1 MKKISSILQ
10 SCILFKNYSPQQIE
24 NILNYIDYEVR
35 DFSKQEIIAFE
46 EDECNKLNIILKGN
60 VDIQSIFPSGK
71 VFTLTNLNEAD
82 IFGEAIIFSKSN
94 HFPVTV
100 TALTDVTIFSI
111 QKDQILSLLSTDTIF
126 LQSFL
131 TLLSNK
137 LLMLN
142 KRTRL
147 LSLDTIRAK
156 LCSFMISEY
165 KKQKTNKLVIGLSK
179 KSLAEYLGV
188 QRPSLSREFI
198 KMKND
203 DLIDYDK
210 NHIYIKDIVFIEDE
224 LLR

>member
-10 SCILFKNYSPQQIE
+10 SCVLFKNYSPQQIE
-24 NILNYIDYEVR
+24 NILHSIDYEVR

-46 EDECNKLNIILKGN
+46 EDECNKLNIILVGS

-71 VFTLTNLNEAD
+71 VFTLTNLNESD

-100 TALTDVTIFSI
+100 LALTDVKIFSI
-111 QKDQILSLLSTDTIF
+111 QKNQILSLLSTDTIF

-165 KKQKTNKLVIGLSK
+165 KKQKTNKLAIGLSK

-210 NHIYIKDIVFIEDE
+210 NHIYIKDIVFIENE